1 MKQNLVPMIDINEI
15 EELTAE
21 EKEDIYLI
29 LFDPYDNPEEFI
41 VDTAVSYS
49 VGEMEEYMEE
59 FGIYYDREERY
70 ALTHLDNLLLAAGLE
85 KGTEVWLK

>member
-1 MKQNLVPMIDINEI
+1 MKQSLVPMIDINEI

-29 LFDPYDNPEEFI
+29 LFDPYDTPEEFI

-59 FGIYYDREERY
+59 FGTYYDREERD
-70 ALTHLDNLLLAAGLE
+70 ALLLLDNLLLAAGLE